1 MNPRQATSPPGS
13 TGSTGNRGN
22 GGNRGI
28 PGKRPAAAQAPA
40 RPPAA
45 QLLDLLADGI
55 EKFKIEFERFFAG
68 ASVVPP
74 DDHRA
79 RLVRDLRELRGVQLR
94 TSADQFRLASLEAR
108 FNSYSELFHRR
119 LRDREEGRTARPT
132 RAAVVPERR
141 LDAATGVIVTDRL
154 EVEAVDALYRGLT
167 RRVSG
172 ASGTTGTTGA
182 TGVPAMDLMTFRGYL
197 AQQLESIRLKTGCEA
212 VQFRI
217 ATEDGKLKL
226 KAKPVSK

>member
-1 MNPRQATSPPGS
+1 MNPRQATSPPGN

-28 PGKRPAAAQAPA
+28 PGKRPTAAQAPA

-119 LRDREEGRTARPT
+119 LREREEGRTARPA
-132 RAAVVPERR
+132 RAAAVPDRR
-141 LDAATGVIVTDRL
+141 LDAAAGVIVTDRL
-154 EVEAVDALYRGLT
+154 EDEAVDALYSGLT
-167 RRVSG
+167 RRASEATG
-172 ASGTTGTTGA
+172 AS
-182 TGVPAMDLMTFRGYL
+182 GVPAMDRTTFRGYL

-217 ATEDGKLKL
+217 ASEDGKLKL
-226 KAKPVSK
+226 KAKPVNK